1 VVNTGA
7 EAVENAMKAVLLS
20 RVRAAAGPTSG
31 FFVISFDGAFHGR
44 TLGALAV
51 TQRKRAR
58 AGFPTFDWP
67 HVPFP
72 ALDPDDLPDT
82 DRREERALR
91 EVWELIVTGRLPT
104 VARGRE
110 AFRRDLEVVD
120 ALLASVPEDLEWRLE
135 RARAQVAPEVQQRA
149 RRVAGILVEPIQG
162 EGGVRVARPDFFR
175 RLRLLSA
182 LYEVP
187 LIFDEVQCGGG
198 ITGTRWAHD
207 RFDLPLPPD
216 AVTWAKSAQNGVLF
230 VSEELATF
238 FQEEKKFNTTWEG
251 DSVGMLRLLAL
262 LDRLDLDQ
270 ARRTGQEARRLLAE
284 VMTEHHALVHGLR
297 GDGCM
302 LGFDVARSDLRDAI
316 RERTFRRGLILLP
329 AGERTLRF
337 YPRLDQSEGSLR
349 EAVGLLRQAIDDVA
363 SGRTSAAI
371 SMPER
376 RVGAFDVPRSRQQL
390 SVFDAEGFA
399 DLRDQIEA
407 VEEARYGSLREY
419 PPEARSAGVRPL
431 LAYPLS
437 VLAASIGSPG
447 AFGVALR
454 DSVSRRLVGYA
465 IAGALE
471 GFDEEGVSAD
481 PHLGEGTVVYLQA
494 LATLPSVKNHV
505 ELANV
510 ILEAVRER
518 AIGLGCRYLSSLIE
532 SQVREN
538 GPPWI
543 RAAEP
548 LRTLESYLGS
558 GIRFVYVQV
567 PIAPEVG

>member
-1 VVNTGA
+1 
-7 EAVENAMKAVLLS
+7 
-20 RVRAAAGPTSG
+20 
-31 FFVISFDGAFHGR
+31 
-44 TLGALAV
+44 
-51 TQRKRAR
+51 
-58 AGFPTFDWP
+58 
-67 HVPFP
+67 
-72 ALDPDDLPDT
+72 
-82 DRREERALR
+82 
-91 EVWELIVTGRLPT
+91 
-104 VARGRE
+104 
-110 AFRRDLEVVD
+110 
-120 ALLASVPEDLEWRLE
+120 
-135 RARAQVAPEVQQRA
+135 
-149 RRVAGILVEPIQG
+149 
-162 EGGVRVARPDFFR
+162 
-175 RLRLLSA
+175 
-182 LYEVP
+182 
-187 LIFDEVQCGGG
+187 
-198 ITGTRWAHD
+198 
-207 RFDLPLPPD
+207 
-216 AVTWAKSAQNGVLF
+216 
-230 VSEELATF
+230 
-238 FQEEKKFNTTWEG
+238 
-251 DSVGMLRLLAL
+251 
-262 LDRLDLDQ
+262 
-270 ARRTGQEARRLLAE
+270 
-284 VMTEHHALVHGLR
+284 
-297 GDGCM
+297 
-302 LGFDVARSDLRDAI
+302 
-316 RERTFRRGLILLP
+316 
-329 AGERTLRF
+329 
-337 YPRLDQSEGSLR
+337 
-349 EAVGLLRQAIDDVA
+349 VGLLRQAIDDVA